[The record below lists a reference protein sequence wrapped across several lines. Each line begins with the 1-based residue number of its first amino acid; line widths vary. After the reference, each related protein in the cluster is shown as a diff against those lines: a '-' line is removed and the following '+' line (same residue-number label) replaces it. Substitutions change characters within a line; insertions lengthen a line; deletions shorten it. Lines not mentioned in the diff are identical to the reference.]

1 MYFWLIFCLTTD
13 NLTFQQEVW
22 AQAPFFN
29 ASECNVIL
37 MDGSEEQLAFVMEKK
52 VEQLVPKH
60 ILTISIWITLL

>member
-13 NLTFQQEVW
+13 ILTFQQEVW

-29 ASECNVIL
+29 AAEGNVIL

-52 VEQLVPKH
+52 V
-60 ILTISIWITLL
+60 